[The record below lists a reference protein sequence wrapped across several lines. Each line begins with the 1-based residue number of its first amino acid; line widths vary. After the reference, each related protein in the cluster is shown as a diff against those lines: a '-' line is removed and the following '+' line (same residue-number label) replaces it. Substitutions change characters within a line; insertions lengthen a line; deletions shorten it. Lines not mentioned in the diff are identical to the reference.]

1 MNNHTL
7 VGDKLP
13 PLPTKHERVSHRAS
27 HKNNDYS
34 SPDEFFIKMKQRISH
49 NLSDFCNFCRISLL
63 AMNKCNLKD
72 VMNALLR
79 ENFMHLF

>member
-1 MNNHTL
+1 M
-7 VGDKLP
+7 GDKLP
-13 PLPTKHERVSHRAS
+13 PLPTKHERVSHRAI

-34 SPDEFFIKMKQRISH
+34 SPDEFLFKMKQRISH
-49 NLSDFCNFCRISLL
+49 NLSDVRNFCRISLL
-63 AMNKCNLKD
+63 AMNKCGLKD